1 MDIILSILIIVF
13 LLTGIY
19 VNYTT
24 YKRNKEDTKLL
35 SEMREAVSKINEKE
49 NACKDG
55 ICQISKKE

>member
-1 MDIILSILIIVF
+1 MNTIINILFIVF
-13 LLTGIY
+13 LLTGVY

-24 YKRNKEDTKLL
+24 HRRNKEDTKLL

-55 ICQISKKE
+55 VCQINKGD